1 MSIELHTVDNG
12 NVQAINDGRL
22 YGEFTGNVGGIVN
35 GSVVTSA
42 GGLAL
47 HVTSGWGIGYG
58 RVFTITADD
67 YTVQPASSGTQKG
80 RLYVHIDISQP
91 DNPIDIRSVAAASL
105 PPLVQE
111 NLSEGGAIY
120 EIELAHYDVTA
131 LAVSNLV
138 SNSKIII
145 APVPK
150 SGGTFEGDVIAERTN
165 EGERY
170 LMAKNDWGRTAIDA
184 TVSKVGLFI
193 GGTQYDTWAVYVPNG
208 GTAVRY
214 AGGYFDGDINAQN
227 VYALSFSAPNM
238 IGNKHAVKSGEFVE
252 ISAPNG
258 GFFFFSY
265 GNGANDYV
273 IGKISTGSFVVIAG
287 QTSPNITITH
297 ISNYRIRITNNFGF
311 YVNVYSFGD

>member
-105 PPLVQE
+105 PPLVQQ

-138 SNSKIII
+138 SNTKVVFAGHAGTADNALQLGGVVASEYM
-145 APVPK
+145 PK
-150 SGGTFEGDVIAERTN
+150 SGGAFSGNI
-165 EGERY
+165 
-170 LMAKNDWGRTAIDA
+170 
-184 TVSKVGLFI
+184 
-193 GGTQYDTWAVYVPNG
+193 
-208 GTAVRY
+208 
-214 AGGYFDGDINAQN
+214 
-227 VYALSFSAPNM
+227 SAPNM
-238 IGNKHAVKSGEFVE
+238 ARFEFQFSNNGEFDVE
-252 ISAPNG
+252 MVAGAAMYVLFAGSAGPAGSDGQGCCYIVKTPYNWSS
-258 GFFFFSY
+258 GFP
-265 GNGANDYV
+265 AM
-273 IGKISTGSFVVIAG
+273 
-287 QTSPNITITH
+287 
-297 ISNYRIRITNNFGF
+297 SNYKIGGAMNISSIAYDQSTNKVHIKFSQG
-311 YVNVYSFGD
+311 YTSLYILKR

>member
-105 PPLVQE
+105 PALVQE

-138 SNSKIII
+138 SNTKVKFLGHAGDSDKLGGVVASGYLPKSKIRTGTVSFMSDATSSINVTFDTPLESSSYFV
-145 APVPK
+145 AMTT
-150 SGGTFEGDVIAERTN
+150 SGGN
-165 EGERY
+165 
-170 LMAKNDWGRTAIDA
+170 TAYA
-184 TVSKVGLFI
+184 FVFTVFDKV
-193 GGTQYDTWAVYVPNG
+193 
-208 GTAVRY
+208 
-214 AGGYFDGDINAQN
+214 
-227 VYALSFSAPNM
+227 
-238 IGNKHAVKSGEFVE
+238 
-252 ISAPNG
+252 
-258 GFFFFSY
+258 
-265 GNGANDYV
+265 
-273 IGKISTGSFVVIAG
+273 STGFKFLVRNIGTGSPASREATYIA
-287 QTSPNITITH
+287 IL
-297 ISNYRIRITNNFGF
+297 
-311 YVNVYSFGD
+311 V

>member
-1 MSIELHTVDNG
+1 MSIQLHTVDNG

-22 YGEFTGNVGGIVN
+22 YGEITGNVGGIVN

-91 DNPIDIRSVAAASL
+91 ANPIEIRSVAAASL
-105 PPLVQE
+105 PALIQQ

-138 SNSKIII
+138 SNSKITIT
-145 APVPK
+145 PVPK
-150 SGGTFEGDVIAERTN
+150 SGGTFT
-165 EGERY
+165 GEIT
-170 LMAKNDWGRTAIDA
+170 AKNGVTAINTNDA
-184 TVSKVGLFI
+184 YTYARAANS
-193 GGTQYDTWAVYVPNG
+193 GGDIRLVATTG
-208 GTAVRY
+208 GYRKLISY
-214 AGGYFDGDINAQN
+214 NAGGQDRTLVDVDSNNIVTYAAGTFDGN
-227 VYALSFSAPNM
+227 
-238 IGNKHAVKSGEFVE
+238 
-252 ISAPNG
+252 ISAPNIPTIFDAICNQTVRNISNLAHNAAAGIYRGAVSGVTGWCTGIFVSQSDIGVFIGVDTSTAASRGKIITCIVG
-258 GFFFFSY
+258 G
-265 GNGANDYV
+265 DDTKTWKV
-273 IGKISTGSFVVIAG
+273 IG
-287 QTSPNITITH
+287 
-297 ISNYRIRITNNFGF
+297 
-311 YVNVYSFGD
+311 

>member
-1 MSIELHTVDNG
+1 MSIILHTVDNG

-22 YGEFTGNVGGIVN
+22 YGEITGNVGGIVN

-80 RLYVHIDISQP
+80 RLYVHIDISNP

-105 PPLVQE
+105 PALVKE

-138 SNSKIII
+138 SNSKINIT
-145 APVPK
+145 PVPK
-150 SGGTFEGDVIAERTN
+150 SGGAFNGPI
-165 EGERY
+165 Y
-170 LMAKNDWGRTAIDA
+170 
-184 TVSKVGLFI
+184 S
-193 GGTQYDTWAVYVPNG
+193 GGPSTTGTTAVYARNNKGYIGV
-208 GTAVRY
+208 TARGDMTPALQLRAYSADGSQNNRIIQVDPDNNMAVTY
-214 AGGYFDGDINAQN
+214 AGGT
-227 VYALSFSAPNM
+227 FSGNIFAPN
-238 IGNKHAVKSGEFVE
+238 IPNFEHGLIVAKTSKTFTTNNSGTFLFAFSSAGNHGIWFARSGSSGVLVPVVVSGSDIEVTV
-252 ISAPNG
+252 NG
-258 GFFFFSY
+258 
-265 GNGANDYV
+265 D
-273 IGKISTGSFVVIAG
+273 
-287 QTSPNITITH
+287 TITV
-297 ISNYRIRITNNFGF
+297 TNNSESTSIR
-311 YVNVYSFGD
+311 YLYIV

>member
-91 DNPIDIRSVAAASL
+91 DNPIEIRSVAAASL
-105 PPLVQE
+105 PALIQQ

-138 SNSKIII
+138 SNTKVKFAGHAGDSDKLGGVN
-145 APVPK
+145 ASDYMPK
-150 SGGTFEGDVIAERTN
+150 SGGVFSGNISALNFSGTRITPIWTN
-165 EGERY
+165 
-170 LMAKNDWGRTAIDA
+170 T
-184 TVSKVGLFI
+184 
-193 GGTQYDTWAVYVPNG
+193 
-208 GTAVRY
+208 GTATY
-214 AGGYFDGDINAQN
+214 NMQL
-227 VYALSFSAPNM
+227 ALSNYTTIVLFV
-238 IGNKHAVKSGEFVE
+238 GDRAVF
-252 ISAPNG
+252 ISASNSNLSYFGVNWNG
-258 GFFFFSY
+258 TVTRNGNELSITGLAWYHY
-265 GNGANDYV
+265 GLA
-273 IGKISTGSFVVIAG
+273 IE
-287 QTSPNITITH
+287 
-297 ISNYRIRITNNFGF
+297 RI
-311 YVNVYSFGD
+311 